1 MNKKTL
7 EINNIEKLIKDLSFK
22 NISNKKNKK
31 FKKTL
36 TEIKD
41 LNNKIFN
48 SINIEKRDENEY
60 ESYYEEKIKIKL
72 SNQTKGY
79 LGLLSLNL
87 KRTLKALPEYKK
99 KLIPV
104 IMRLS
109 EISKTL
115 KANGSIVWVENINRN
130 NTSLNVVSDDIANR
144 IRETIFKRG
153 KSYLLTSGTLAVN
166 NDYTYFL
173 NEIGFTNYMDRI
185 NTFTLESP
193 FDYNKNSLLYIA
205 DDLPFPNAD
214 NDKYIEMLSL
224 KIEEL
229 IIASHGHAVVL
240 FTSYQVL
247 GKVFNYIKEKEFPF
261 PVKNVSRNNNHSIK
275 KFRESKNSV
284 LFATGAFWEG
294 VDFKG
299 DLLSHLI
306 IVKLPFL
313 APDPITEH
321 LLETYNNFEEF
332 RKEILIP
339 RMLIKLKQGH
349 GRAIRSE
356 TDTAVISILD
366 IRANGLYKNQVINA
380 LPKCKATNKIE
391 DIKKFIQEKK
401 SPEYFL

>member
-1 MNKKTL
+1 M
-7 EINNIEKLIKDLSFK
+7 S
-22 NISNKKNKK
+22 
-31 FKKTL
+31 
-36 TEIKD
+36 
-41 LNNKIFN
+41 
-48 SINIEKRDENEY
+48 
-60 ESYYEEKIKIKL
+60 KL
-72 SNQTKGY
+72 S
-79 LGLLSLNL
+79 
-87 KRTLKALPEYKK
+87 
-99 KLIPV
+99 
-104 IMRLS
+104 
-109 EISKTL
+109 
-115 KANGSIVWVENINRN
+115 
-130 NTSLNVVSDDIANR
+130 
-144 IRETIFKRG
+144 
-153 KSYLLTSGTLAVN
+153 
-166 NDYTYFL
+166 
-173 NEIGFTNYMDRI
+173 
-185 NTFTLESP
+185 TFTLGSP
-193 FDYNKNSLLYIA
+193 FDYTQNSLLYIA
-205 DDLPFPNAD
+205 SDLPFPNA
-214 NDKYIEMLSL
+214 NNEGYIEALSI

-229 IIASHGHAVVL
+229 ITISNGHAVVL

-247 GKVFNYIKEKEFPF
+247 GKVFDYIKEKDFTF

-275 KFRESKNSV
+275 NFRESKNSV
-284 LFATGAFWEG
+284 LFATGPFWEG

-321 LLETYNNFEEF
+321 LAESYKTFEEF

-380 LPKCKATNKIE
+380 LPKCNVTNKTE